1 MKLAS
6 IVGARPNFVKLA
18 AIHSTLRSFSEH
30 IIIHTGQ
37 HYDYRLSEIFFKEL
51 DLPEPDFKEHLVL
64 RSEICLRNFNP
75 YLVRITNLTPFSF
88 METQI
93 RLLPVP
99 FVRQSQD

>member
-51 DLPEPDFKEHLVL
+51 DLPEPDF
-64 RSEICLRNFNP
+64 
-75 YLVRITNLTPFSF
+75 NL
-88 METQI
+88 E
-93 RLLPVP
+93 VG
-99 FVRQSQD
+99 